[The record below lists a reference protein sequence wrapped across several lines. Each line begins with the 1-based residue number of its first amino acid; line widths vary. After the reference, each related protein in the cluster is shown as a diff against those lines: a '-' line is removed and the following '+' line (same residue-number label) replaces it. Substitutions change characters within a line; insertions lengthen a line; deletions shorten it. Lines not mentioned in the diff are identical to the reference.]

1 MKNTTRPE
9 EEIFVELATLCV
21 QPGFVHALAFIC
33 FRDNVVHYAGNM
45 QEKDVHNL
53 FDPSRLIRTEI
64 NTLLGLMVKAE
75 VAWELPAPQQVQHHA
90 DSSYR
95 LLEELH
101 SALSSEFT
109 RGMTPEAIAS
119 GSFNPFKSG
128 KVLREPIFYSGES
141 AYNFQYRMMAP
152 RRYSADADWLRQ
164 HRGFDMAQ
172 AAAVADAVE
181 RVHTEHFQ
189 RGREEMARLPPEQ
202 WTMLPFFVI
211 SAEDVVT
218 ASNIA
223 ATTVARVLDAFTFPR
238 GERNAGFQALNDFN
252 AASATPLLRMPDGRY
267 LSLQA
272 YGLAEAV
279 YDAPFY
285 WMTADKA
292 YRPTLAKNRGDFT
305 EAFVT
310 ERLAL
315 VFGQER
321 VFRGVDIHAT
331 KGVKAGE
338 IDTLVVWGNRA
349 IIVQAK
355 SKRLTL
361 EARRGNDQII
371 QDDFS
376 KSVQEG
382 YDQAVACAKCLG
394 QPQYT
399 LQAADGR
406 ALELPHPLEE
416 IYLVCIVSDHYPA
429 LSFQVRHFLKTV
441 QAPRLQPPM
450 VMDVFA
456 LDVMTEMLQSPLKF
470 LSYLNRRVTY
480 GDKLMASQELTIL
493 GYHLNQNLW
502 MEPETGMMQLADDF
516 TAGLDIAMQVRRMGV
531 EGAATPPGIL
541 THHYETT
548 TLGKVIAQI
557 EDRPN
562 PATIDLGFLLL
573 AASGD
578 TIKQVSRG
586 IDKLAAAARADDQHH
601 DLTVAFGQGEAG
613 LTVHINADPRQVALA
628 RLQVYCGRRK
638 YKERAS
644 KWFGLC
650 LRPQDCAIRF
660 GLTLAAP
667 WKQDDEM
674 EDATQD
680 MQNGGKGTQALAEL
694 IDAKRASR
702 VKVGRNDPCPC
713 GSGFKYK
720 KCHLR

>member
-1 MKNTTRPE
+1 M
-9 EEIFVELATLCV
+9 
-21 QPGFVHALAFIC
+21 
-33 FRDNVVHYAGNM
+33 AG
-45 QEKDVHNL
+45 
-53 FDPSRLIRTEI
+53 
-64 NTLLGLMVKAE
+64 
-75 VAWELPAPQQVQHHA
+75 
-90 DSSYR
+90 
-95 LLEELH
+95 
-101 SALSSEFT
+101 
-109 RGMTPEAIAS
+109 
-119 GSFNPFKSG
+119 
-128 KVLREPIFYSGES
+128 
-141 AYNFQYRMMAP
+141 
-152 RRYSADADWLRQ
+152 
-164 HRGFDMAQ
+164 
-172 AAAVADAVE
+172 AVE

-189 RGREEMARLPPEQ
+189 RGREEIAELPPEQ
-202 WTMLPFFVI
+202 WTMLPFFVV
-211 SAEDVVT
+211 SAEDVAA
-218 ASNIA
+218 ASNID
-223 ATTVARVLDAFTFPR
+223 ATTVTRVLDAFTFPR
-238 GERNAGFQALNDFN
+238 EERNAGFQALNDFN
-252 AASATPLLRMPDGRY
+252 AVSATPLLHMPDGKY

-315 VFGQER
+315 VFGRER

-331 KGVKAGE
+331 KGAKAGE

-361 EARRGNDQII
+361 EARRGNDQMI

-376 KSVQEG
+376 KSVQEA
-382 YDQAVACAKCLG
+382 YDQAIECANCLG

-399 LQAADGR
+399 LKAADGR
-406 ALELPHPLEE
+406 VVDLPYPLEE
-416 IYLVCIVSDHYPA
+416 IYPVCIVSDHYPA
-429 LSFQVRHFLKTV
+429 LSFQVRQFLKTV
-441 QAPRLQPPM
+441 HTPRVQPPM

-470 LSYLNRRVTY
+470 LSYLNRRVNY

-493 GYHLNQNLW
+493 GYHLSQNLW
-502 MEPETGMMQLADDF
+502 MEPATGMMQLADDF

-541 THHYETT
+541 TRHHEAT
-548 TLGKVIAQI
+548 TLGEVIAQI
-557 EDRPN
+557 EDRPD

-586 IDKLAAAARADDQHH
+586 IDKLAAAARADGQHH
-601 DLTVAFGQGEAG
+601 DLTVAFGHGEAG
-613 LTVHINADPRQVALA
+613 LTVHINADPRPVAA
-628 RLQVYCGRRK
+628 TRLQVYCGRRK
-638 YKERAS
+638 YKERAP

-650 LRPQDCAIRF
+650 LRPQDCTVRF

-674 EDATQD
+674 DKAIQG
-680 MQNGGKGTQALAEL
+680 MQEARKGTQALVEL
-694 IDAKRASR
+694 IDAKRAVQ

-713 GSGFKYK
+713 GSGLKYK